1 MGFVLGEGGW
11 KESGR
16 EKRTRET
23 TKGEKHKSVKTIF
36 LSDVLL
42 NMEQTYFA
50 SRSPTGLNLFKLLII
65 SK

>member
-1 MGFVLGEGGW
+1 MRVFRGGGWW

-16 EKRTRET
+16 EKRAKET
-23 TKGEKHKSVKTIF
+23 TKGEKHKSAKTIF
-36 LSDVLL
+36 QSDVLL

-50 SRSPTGLNLFKLLII
+50 LLSQTGLKLLLII